1 MSGLFIV
8 FEGPDGAG
16 TTTHSELLA
25 ETLRMEGRDVL
36 LTTEPT
42 DGPIGLGIRQLLKE
56 GGVNGAA
63 LQLLFT
69 ADRAD
74 HVEKIEHALNKGNI
88 VICDRYIP
96 STIAYG
102 SALGLD
108 VRWLKEINEP
118 FRKADCTL
126 LLLPP
131 RAVCE
136 ERMARRNF
144 TDALEHEALRGHV
157 YDAYERLA
165 EGDPN
170 IRVVDTSE
178 SIFETAKEIRNMLP
192 S

>member
-16 TTTHSELLA
+16 TTTHCKLLA

-36 LTTEPT
+36 LTAEPT

-63 LQLLFT
+63 LQILFT

-74 HVEKIEHALNKGNI
+74 HVEKIEQALKKGHV

-96 STIAYG
+96 STVAYG

-108 VRWLKEINEP
+108 VRWLKEMNEP
-118 FRKADCTL
+118 FRKPDLTL

-136 ERMARRNF
+136 DRLKWRSS
-144 TDALEHEALRGHV
+144 TDALEHEKLRGHV

-165 EGDPN
+165 EGDPD

-178 SIFETAKEIRNMLP
+178 DTLATARKIRGMLP
-192 S
+192 L